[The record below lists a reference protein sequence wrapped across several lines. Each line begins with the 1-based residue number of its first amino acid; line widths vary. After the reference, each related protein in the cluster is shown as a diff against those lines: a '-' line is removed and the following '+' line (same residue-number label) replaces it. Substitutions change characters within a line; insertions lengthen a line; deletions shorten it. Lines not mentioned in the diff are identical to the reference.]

1 MTTIN
6 MKDYVEENANK
17 GNEAAR
23 EVMETIS
30 TIEPIVGNKNRT
42 PEEKASDIG
51 ELKGILK
58 AAIASGKNKVIVSV
72 PVKLLAI
79 DTSYQIPER
88 TERSLKKLIKNWDD
102 VQCMPLIGV
111 PHFEVGYVAVVD
123 GTGRVRASQVIDSK
137 KYEELDVLMVLNVPS
152 EPKDRQLFE
161 AKQYENQNIG
171 NEPLREYQKHG
182 ARLIRSDKATLLFS
196 SLKNF
201 PKADVTI
208 PTDKMDEYKKIIAL
222 VQKEDLLT
230 FSRFTQSFLSDVLAK
245 KLGRRN
251 KPFDYKSDMKKLMMA
266 RQTKEYIYTKNM
278 WDEYLKYLE
287 EKIEKFYK
295 EK

>member
-58 AAIASGKNKVIVSV
+58 AAIASGKSKVIVSV

-123 GTGRVRASQVIDSK
+123 GTGRVRA
-137 KYEELDVLMVLNVPS
+137 
-152 EPKDRQLFE
+152 
-161 AKQYENQNIG
+161 NI
-171 NEPLREYQKHG
+171 LH
-182 ARLIRSDKATLLFS
+182 I
-196 SLKNF
+196 
-201 PKADVTI
+201 I
-208 PTDKMDEYKKIIAL
+208 KI
-222 VQKEDLLT
+222 
-230 FSRFTQSFLSDVLAK
+230 
-245 KLGRRN
+245 
-251 KPFDYKSDMKKLMMA
+251 
-266 RQTKEYIYTKNM
+266 
-278 WDEYLKYLE
+278 
-287 EKIEKFYK
+287 
-295 EK
+295 

>member
-58 AAIASGKNKVIVSV
+58 AAIASGKSKVIVSV

-196 SLKNF
+196 
-201 PKADVTI
+201 
-208 PTDKMDEYKKIIAL
+208 KMQKKYGFNYSVKTGQRPEEML
-222 VQKEDLLT
+222 G
-230 FSRFTQSFLSDVLAK
+230 SYNDVLDICRIQGEECMDYIFGICTKSGFCKLSNGYSLGIIRALLMQYVADMSLMQNLLWDYCLLEFQK
-245 KLGRRN
+245 KFL
-251 KPFDYKSDMKKLMMA
+251 L
-266 RQTKEYIYTKNM
+266 
-278 WDEYLKYLE
+278 
-287 EKIEKFYK
+287 
-295 EK
+295 